1 MSDVAPFKLGVSA
14 GHLCNLLI
22 IAYTKRALAFPMPG
36 GERLKLLENL
46 NSMTDERYLTADILA
61 TIAPMSDSEIEMM
74 DAALS
79 LDGEGDKGG
88 WASSRVLAKTI
99 PPVRRPQPIT
109 RGRSREA
116 SQLPQVNNGRV
127 EWLANR
133 PCSKHGLG
141 VVGSDQIRGKKQAI
155 ST

>member
-1 MSDVAPFKLGVSA
+1 GQFQD
-14 GHLCNLLI
+14 
-22 IAYTKRALAFPMPG
+22 
-36 GERLKLLENL
+36 
-46 NSMTDERYLTADILA
+46 
-61 TIAPMSDSEIEMM
+61 
-74 DAALS
+74 
-79 LDGEGDKGG
+79 DGKD
-88 WASSRVLAKTI
+88 I

-141 VVGSDQIRGKKQAI
+141 VVGSDQIREKNKQFQLDWRKRPPSYSLPLIHTRLEAAPQFPNGNAKAQSGNPSLVPVKDEVELCGVALRSYI
-155 ST
+155 NPMVLRSSRGRPVYAPGAFIHPCEP

>member
-1 MSDVAPFKLGVSA
+1 VSDVAPFKLAVSA

-88 WASSRVLAKTI
+88 WASSRALAKTFRLFAELN
-99 PPVRRPQPIT
+99 PSLAAAVDKLTNYPKPI
-109 RGRSREA
+109 R
-116 SQLPQVNNGRV
+116 
-127 EWLANR
+127 AN
-133 PCSKHGLG
+133 
-141 VVGSDQIRGKKQAI
+141 A
-155 ST
+155 